1 MLICRSKA
9 LSKYT
14 KYKFIFINGIHTE
27 KHQSRQ
33 KLIDVT
39 RKVDGKYGVCCLLV
53 DSKMVFSPLH
63 VISAIEHAARASV
76 DGKRD
81 LKVEISLYLLATTQI
96 SEALEKVLSEGSR
109 DFCVLIL
116 AEDENSAHAA
126 FREITEILEGSV
138 HPDLVETHT
147 RDKLR
152 CQEEAYG
159 IKLDASHNE
168 VERTLLEKIAIS
180 RL

>member
-1 MLICRSKA
+1 MLIYRSKA

-33 KLIDVT
+33 RLIELT
-39 RKVDGKYGVCCLLV
+39 RVVDGKHGVCSLLV
-53 DSKMVFSPLH
+53 DGKMVFSPLH
-63 VISAIEHAARASV
+63 VVSAIEHAARASV
-76 DGKRD
+76 ESKRD

-96 SEALEKVLSEGSR
+96 SEALEKVLPKGSH

-116 AEDENSAHAA
+116 AEDEDSAHAA
-126 FREITEILEGSV
+126 FREITEILQGAV
-138 HPDLVETHT
+138 NPDLLETHT

-152 CQEEAYG
+152 CQEEAFG
-159 IKLDASHNE
+159 IRLDGKRNE
-168 VERTLLEKIAIS
+168 VEKILLEMIAIS